1 MEHVTNRAK
10 FFILRKIADYKER
23 HLAMERFP
31 PKMLSRGFPNFCG
44 VRSEGSRQ
52 DKAEI
57 GPRTEAAL
65 PRALAAV
72 EEIRELRQT
81 VKPLGVPIRQAI
93 EEGRA

>member
-1 MEHVTNRAK
+1 
-10 FFILRKIADYKER
+10 
-23 HLAMERFP
+23 MERISAEDVVKRLP
-31 PKMLSRGFPNFCG
+31 ELLRRAERGEHFAITQDG
-44 VRSEGSRQ
+44 Q

-65 PRALAAV
+65 PRALAAA

>member
-1 MEHVTNRAK
+1 
-10 FFILRKIADYKER
+10 
-23 HLAMERFP
+23 MERISAEDVVKRLP
-31 PKMLSRGFPNFCG
+31 ELLRRAERGEHFAITQDG
-44 VRSEGSRQ
+44 Q

-65 PRALAAV
+65 PRAFAAA